1 MAEVGRLGR
10 GGTGASV
17 EGSTLVV
24 KGLTELQKGLRKA
37 DVATAVEVRTG
48 LREIGD
54 KVRDKAKGNVTNRTG
69 RGTGALAGSLKTSA
83 TLSRVSVYSDL
94 PHSRVQDTG
103 GQVGRGRST
112 LLTRA
117 SVSQYMTRAVDAAEH
132 DVDASVETLLTS
144 IQTALDGDSG

>member
-1 MAEVGRLGR
+1 MAEVGRVGR
-10 GGTGASV
+10 GGKGASV

-24 KGLTELQKGLRKA
+24 RGLTDLQKGLRKA
-37 DVATAVEVRTG
+37 DVAVAVEVRTG
-48 LREIGD
+48 LRTIGD
-54 KVRDKAKGNVTNRTG
+54 TVRDKAKSNVTNRTG
-69 RGTGALAGSLKTSA
+69 RGTGELAGSVKTSA

-132 DVDASVETLLTS
+132 DVDASVESLLTRVES
-144 IQTALDGDSG
+144 SLE